1 MHEEEQTI
9 AVHLPCPD
17 CGSSDARA
25 EYENHYFCF
34 SCSKHTFKDQ
44 KEGGT
49 KPVQNNKEFTCIP
62 GEFREIR
69 SRGLTIETCKKFG
82 YTVGTYKG
90 KPVQIANYKRDGQ
103 VVGQKIRTK
112 DKEFLWNGLKRPG
125 LYGQQLWKSN
135 GKKLIITEGEIDA
148 MSVSQMQD
156 HKWPVCSLPSG
167 AAAAKNAIKQELEW
181 IETFEEVILMF
192 DNDDPGEKA
201 AYECCM
207 LMSPGR
213 AKIAQL
219 PLKDA
224 NEMLLAHRSQEL
236 ISAIWNAKDYLP
248 SGIVNANELWE
259 DIQKP
264 IEEGLSYPWETLTK
278 LTHGIRTGEVI
289 TLGAG
294 TGLGK
299 TTCFKQIAYHLLT
312 VHMNKVGLLFLEESN
327 TMTALSLMS
336 LKARKPLHL
345 PGCDVSDKEKK
356 KVYDDLFSE
365 GNLYLFNHFG
375 STDFEEIKIRM
386 RFLAV
391 SCGVKYIFLDHVTAL
406 TSGGNQADE
415 RKEID
420 KIMTELASLVRE
432 LDITLFMISH
442 LTTPETSSHEEG
454 ARVTIRQFRGSR
466 SIGQWSNY
474 VFALERDQQAD
485 DEDKRHTST
494 FRILKDRYTGGST
507 GSTFQLKFDSDTQQL
522 LEIID
527 NPYKNEA
534 IRESGDDF
542 TDF

>member
-1 MHEEEQTI
+1 MEEQE
-9 AVHLPCPD
+9 ALQVHQPCD
-17 CGSSDARA
+17 HCGSSDAVA
-25 EYENHYFCF
+25 IYEDHTFCF
-34 SCSKHTFKDQ
+34 SCSHH
-44 KEGGT
+44 
-49 KPVQNNKEFTCIP
+49 EFTKEQEGKKHMTNKMFAVTGKTMGIQ
-62 GEFREIR
+62 
-69 SRGLTIETCKKFG
+69 SRGLTEETCKKFG
-82 YTVGTYKG
+82 YTIGMHNG
-90 KPVQIANYKRDGQ
+90 APVQIANYKRGGEII
-103 VVGQKIRTK
+103 GQKIRTK
-112 DKEFLWNGLKRPG
+112 NKEFLWNGIKRPG

-135 GKKLIITEGEIDA
+135 GRKLIITEGEIDA
-148 MSVSQMQD
+148 MSVSQIQE
-156 HKWPVCSLPSG
+156 HKWPVVSLPHG
-167 AAAAKNAIKQELEW
+167 AAAAKKAIKQELEW

-192 DNDDPGEKA
+192 DMDEPGEKA

-207 LMSPGR
+207 LMTPGK

-236 ISAIWNAKDYLP
+236 ITAIWNAKDYLP
-248 SGIVNANELWE
+248 SGIVNANELWD

-264 IEEGLSYPWETLTK
+264 IEEGLSYPWNSLTN
-278 LTHGIRTGEVI
+278 LTHGIRTGEVV

-312 VHMNKVGLLFLEESN
+312 VHMQKVGVLFLEESN
-327 TMTALSLMS
+327 AMTALSLMS

-345 PGCDVSDKEKK
+345 PGVKISDKEKHEI
-356 KVYDDLFSE
+356 YSDLFDS

-375 STDFEEIKIRM
+375 STDFDEIKIRM

-406 TSGGNQADE
+406 TSGGKQADE

-420 KIMTELASLVRE
+420 KIMTELASIVRE

-474 VFALERDQQAD
+474 VFALERNQQAD
-485 DEDKRHTST
+485 DESKRHTST

-507 GSTFQLKFDSDTQQL
+507 GSTFQLKFDADTQQL
-522 LEIID
+522 VEVVD
-527 NPYKNEA
+527 NPYKSEP
-534 IRESGDDF
+534 IKESTNDF
-542 TDF
+542 SDF